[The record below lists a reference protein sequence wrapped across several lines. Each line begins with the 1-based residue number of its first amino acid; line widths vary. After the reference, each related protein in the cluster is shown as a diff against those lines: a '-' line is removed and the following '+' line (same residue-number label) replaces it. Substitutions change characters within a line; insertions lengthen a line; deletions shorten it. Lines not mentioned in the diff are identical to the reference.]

1 MRRLASL
8 AFFIN
13 SLKINVSWPFLFWHA
28 GHRMMNWL
36 LVKNDTTHTIGAE
49 FGSKVVTIG
58 QQSIKLQI
66 WDVRIST
73 CWVRLSFFERS
84 CWFRLRDKNDFDQW
98 PEVIIVEHRVHCW
111 STTFPSRWSVKSW
124 SVVIAFHFSRESYNA
139 ITNWLTD
146 ARTLASPNI
155 VIILCGNKKDL
166 EDQRQVTFL
175 EGNRFAQEH
184 GNVFRF
190 SCTKTVDSDVIQF
203 RLDVSWNVGIV
214 EWKYQRKF
222 PSVCTNYSE
231 QNLIR
236 SWSMTFAQECADR
249 VSSISR

>member
-1 MRRLASL
+1 
-8 AFFIN
+8 
-13 SLKINVSWPFLFWHA
+13 
-28 GHRMMNWL
+28 MNWL

-66 WDVRIST
+66 WDVRILT
-73 CWVRLSFFERS
+73 YLVRLSFFQLS
-84 CWFRLRDKNDFDQW
+84 FWFRLRDKNDFDPW
-98 PEVIIVEHRVHCW
+98 PEVIIAEHRVHCW
-111 STTFPSRWSVKSW
+111 STTFPSRLSFESW
-124 SVVIAFHFSRESYNA
+124 SLVTAFHFSRESYNA

-184 GNVFRF
+184 GNYFLC
-190 SCTKTVDSDVIQF
+190 SCTKTEEDRRFWCDSI
-203 RLDVSWNVGIV
+203 
-214 EWKYQRKF
+214 
-222 PSVCTNYSE
+222 
-231 QNLIR
+231 
-236 SWSMTFAQECADR
+236 
-249 VSSISR
+249 